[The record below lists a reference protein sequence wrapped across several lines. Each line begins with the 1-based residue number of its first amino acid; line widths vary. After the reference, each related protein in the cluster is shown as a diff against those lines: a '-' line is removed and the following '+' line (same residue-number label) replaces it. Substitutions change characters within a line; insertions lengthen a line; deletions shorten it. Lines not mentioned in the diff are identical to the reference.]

1 MFGKYLDFFHQEILH
16 IYDVLNEI
24 YLQNFSQIGA
34 NLRAESNE
42 PNLIMTRYNNNIV
55 TIL

>member
-34 NLRAESNE
+34 NLRAKSNE
-42 PNLIMTRYNNNIV
+42 PNLTMIRYSTA
-55 TIL
+55 TITII

>member
-34 NLRAESNE
+34 NLRAKSNE
-42 PNLIMTRYNNNIV
+42 SNLIMTRYNNDIV